1 MRRKLTLTIDPA
13 IYEKLGDLPR
23 RVSVSAVVSVVLKAL
38 ISDAKGMSDE
48 EFLKLV
54 DKDPD
59 TRELHLYLQDKLGP
73 YLEKYLKKVPDAS
86 KKNAKK
92 GSEGG

>member
-1 MRRKLTLTIDPA
+1 MRRKLTLTIDPD

-54 DKDPD
+54 DKNPG
-59 TRELHLYLQDKLGP
+59 TREVHLLLQDKLGP
-73 YLEKYLKKVPDAS
+73 YLEKYLKKVPVDS
-86 KKNAKK
+86 KKIKK
-92 GSEGG
+92 GGEGG

>member
-1 MRRKLTLTIDPA
+1 VRRKLTLTIDPD

-23 RVSVSAVVSVVLKAL
+23 RVSVSAVVSIVLKAL
-38 ISDAKGMSDE
+38 MSDAKGMSDE
-48 EFLKLV
+48 EFLKWV

-59 TRELHLYLQDKLGP
+59 TRELHLLLQDKLGP

-92 GSEGG
+92 SDEGG